1 MAMKAIRLWS
11 NKGVALYPVDFP
23 LVGQNEV
30 FNALFKFKQAFTG
43 SQANDIAGFFALIGD
58 WGLGK
63 TRIGYELFAQTLDQY
78 HRWLLDPQEFI
89 VPNGA
94 DGRLLR
100 PQLGDG
106 VLPLYVR
113 YGQVCDDDL
122 YASNWIARVAN
133 RALEL
138 LVGAKTGH
146 DVPPEL
152 IRDLQTVLKAKG
164 LDFAALAAALSQ
176 GDDHARLT
184 AALQVLRQVGIQ
196 HLWVVVDEIETLG
209 DLKRGLREDDHEA
222 VAEDYLD
229 MVSTVI
235 KHENYRQAHPY
246 VNFLVLCSS
255 GMRDKIE
262 IGPNRRRA
270 DSLELEPNRLGDVH
284 LYVNSLRERAEA
296 MGQTVDYP
304 PGTLEGAFIACNRN
318 FGWFNVMMS
327 SIHESYR
334 VALSQ
339 GQKPTAWQLIEEFAR
354 SEAQRK
360 WIFDLSVLSLLNKA
374 GGAPKP
380 VMDRLVFGQLPVPL
394 GDVTDAQ
401 AAALRKV
408 EIPGRG
414 SAFVELA
421 EIHLDE
427 GVLAAEL
434 VQPAVGFTLMPQGD
448 RLRYYN
454 NEISLS
460 ALLAALRAFSVGA
473 EGGNFL
479 VCRDL
484 NAFAAQLSV
493 LYERPNV
500 DVAQIAEPLH
510 QVFLRYQVADRRYLG
525 PSFALLQQMDL
536 LLKRETVTAAFLQ
549 DSRRDA
555 ELERYAQEVVK
566 SERKRWAAICQ
577 GFARLL
583 DESIVT
589 DVPVTASIQAGAG
602 VTVTSLFQSPRLE
615 GLQVTPDGRVTVVY
629 ADSRNLEKLTQE
641 LSDWISQVGGHP
653 IIVLLPSG
661 TTAEDW
667 TRLKLA
673 QRVQLCSLP
682 RGLTRIEE
690 TFLVK
695 LSGRGTGQGA
705 IFGVHDSLSAR
716 TLSTRGDMQ
725 QNWQGKSRQWR
736 DAVEQ
741 AGYLIRPLWHSRSVV
756 EEAFD
761 RAYRLMLVTD
771 GTIDSIA
778 PDVNP
783 NLGLDH
789 GTHVQAKKACEANA
803 DPGPG
808 QEPTLAVITRD
819 EPYAPIISPV
829 FGALLSELRI
839 STSLDVLQR
848 RFFFAG
854 ADRRNKSARHLEQ
867 VLNLLRNLGLVAM
880 SKTTYRAVD
889 RQTLK
894 GYRETAGTWLTGEC
908 QALLTNLDDTFP
920 SETQRLKKLGTS
932 FMPKE
937 LDKVDE
943 IITKADFAVLDQGGE
958 ALSANIATLVR
969 QVADVEQQLQ
979 KVCPP
984 GVYQQSGAIFEC
996 TPDQITN
1003 YEGRLTTLSLW
1014 QQVRFLAWLR
1024 EQLRQRRQ
1032 QLAHA
1037 INEQLGQAESLK
1049 TLTGQPFPVAPLT
1062 MPLKAILEEMN
1073 APIAGG
1079 GLSSRGVIPASGYPQ
1094 SVNNY
1099 LVVGQY
1105 ADAWQRLDKLNDYV
1119 DRTRPTS
1126 FWARF
1131 DAARKRWQTR
1141 LQDYSHAQAAWDA
1154 LSAFMGDVG
1163 SPAWSTSKA
1172 TRAKLDQL
1180 RALVNGG
1187 LSQAV
1192 NAGADRGPEKLMDAL
1207 IEEISAAEKF
1217 HDLPQEIVNLRQT
1230 IEAELKAIID
1240 APRVQALSKVLAAK
1254 RRSQPTVPPIATTY
1268 VETKEAYQA
1277 FNVQIAKTGRGYF
1290 EDAGKQTTFD
1300 QWQEVFWQLHDGRYI
1315 YKPEDEAMLRE
1326 LEEMKLV
1333 ERTVR
1338 LR

>member
-1 MAMKAIRLWS
+1 MRAIRLWS

-23 LVGQNEV
+23 LVGQNAV
-30 FNALFKFKQAFTG
+30 FNALFKFRQGFTG

-63 TRIGYELFAQTLDQY
+63 TRIGYELFAQILDEY
-78 HRWLLDPQEFI
+78 HCWLLDPQEFI

-94 DGRLLR
+94 NGRLLK
-100 PQLGDG
+100 PHLGDG
-106 VLPLYVR
+106 ILPLYVR
-113 YGQVCDDDL
+113 YSQVCDDDL

-138 LVGAKTGH
+138 LVGTPTGY

-152 IRDLQTVLKAKG
+152 IRNLQSVLKAKG

-184 AALQVLRQVGIQ
+184 AAMNVLRQVGIQ

-209 DLKRGLREDDHEA
+209 DLKRGLREEDHEA

-270 DSLELEPNRLGDVH
+270 DSLELEPNRLSDVH
-284 LYVNSLRERAEA
+284 LYVQNLREQAEA

-334 VALSQ
+334 AALGQ
-339 GQKPTAWQLIEEFAR
+339 GKRPTAWQLIEEFAR
-354 SEAQRK
+354 SEAQAK
-360 WIFDLSVLSLLNKA
+360 WIFDLSVLNLLNRPA
-374 GGAPKP
+374 SAPRP
-380 VMDRLVFGQLPVPL
+380 VMDRLIFGQLPVSAADL
-394 GDVTDAQ
+394 SDSQV
-401 AAALRKV
+401 AALRKV
-408 EIPGRG
+408 EIPGKG
-414 SAFVELA
+414 PAFVELA

-427 GVLAAEL
+427 NVLASEL
-434 VQPAVGFTLMPQGD
+434 VKPEVGFTLMPQGD

-454 NEISLS
+454 SEISLS

-473 EGGNFL
+473 GEDNFL

-500 DVAQIAEPLH
+500 DIAQIAEPLH
-510 QVFLRYQVADRRYLG
+510 QVFLRYEVAGRRFLG

-536 LLKRETVTAAFLQ
+536 LLKREAVTAAFLQ
-549 DSRRDA
+549 DSGRDA
-555 ELERYAQEVVK
+555 ALERYAQEVTK
-566 SERKRWAAICQ
+566 SERKQRIAICQ

-583 DESIVT
+583 DESIVADAPLVST
-589 DVPVTASIQAGAG
+589 IQAGAG
-602 VTVTSLFQSPRLE
+602 VAVMSSFQSPRLE

-629 ADSRNLEKLTQE
+629 ADNRNLEKLAQE
-641 LSDWISQVGGHP
+641 LSDLISQTGVHP

-661 TTAEDW
+661 ATVDDW
-667 TRLKLA
+667 TRLTLPP
-673 QRVQLCSLP
+673 RLRLCALP

-690 TFLVK
+690 TFLIK
-695 LSGRGTGQGA
+695 LSGRGAGPDA
-705 IFGVHDSLSAR
+705 VFGPHDSLSAR
-716 TLSTRGDMQ
+716 TLGTRSVMV
-725 QNWQGKSRQWR
+725 QNWQKWTREWR
-736 DAVEQ
+736 DAVER
-741 AGYLIRPLWHSRSVV
+741 AGYLIRPLWHSKSISQ
-756 EEAFD
+756 EAFE
-761 RAYRLMLVTD
+761 RAYRLMVVHN
-771 GTIDSIA
+771 GNIDSIA
-778 PDVNP
+778 PDVNLA
-783 NLGLDH
+783 LGLNAN
-789 GTHVQAKKACEANA
+789 TYAQARRACEANA

-808 QEPTLAVITRD
+808 QEPTLVVITRN
-819 EPYAPIISPV
+819 EPYAPVIPPV
-829 FGALLSELRI
+829 FGALLSELRA
-839 STSLDVLQR
+839 STSLEALQR

-854 ADRRNKSARHLEQ
+854 IDQKSKAPKHLEQ
-867 VLNLLRNLGLVAM
+867 VLNLLRSLGLIAM
-880 SKTTYRAVD
+880 GKATYRAVD

-894 GYRETAGTWLTGEC
+894 GYRETAGAWLTGEC
-908 QALLTNLDDTFP
+908 QTLLSNLDDTFP
-920 SETQRLKKLGTS
+920 TEAVQLKKLSTS
-932 FMPKE
+932 FMPKTLE
-937 LDKVDE
+937 QIEQIV
-943 IITKADFAVLDQGGE
+943 ARMDFTVLDQGGTAE
-958 ALSANIATLVR
+958 PAAIAVLAR
-969 QVADVEQQLQ
+969 QVDEIEVLLQ
-979 KVCPP
+979 KICPP
-984 GVYQQSGAIFEC
+984 GVYDQSGAFFQT
-996 TPDQITN
+996 TPDQIAS
-1003 YEGRLTTLSLW
+1003 YEGRLPSLSLW
-1014 QQVRFLAWLR
+1014 ERTQFLAWLR

-1049 TLTGQPFPVAPLT
+1049 TLAGQPFPISPLT

-1079 GLSSRGVIPASGYPQ
+1079 GLSSRGVIPMLGYLQ

-1099 LVVGQY
+1099 LVVGQF
-1105 ADAWQRLDKLNDYV
+1105 ANAWRRLEKLDDYV

-1131 DAARKRWQTR
+1131 DAARRRWQAR
-1141 LQDYSHAQAAWDA
+1141 LQDYSQAQTAWDA
-1154 LSAFMGDVG
+1154 LSAFMGDAS
-1163 SPAWSTSKA
+1163 SPAWTGGKA

-1187 LSQAV
+1187 LAQAV
-1192 NAGADRGPEKLMDAL
+1192 NAAAGREPEKLIDAL
-1207 IEEISAAEKF
+1207 EEEIRAAEKF
-1217 HDLPQEIVNLRQT
+1217 HDLPQEIANLDQAIKT
-1230 IEAELKAIID
+1230 ELRAIID
-1240 APRVQALSKVLAAK
+1240 TARLQALSKVLAAK
-1254 RRSQPTVPPIATTY
+1254 RRTQPTVPTIAATY
-1268 VETKEAYQA
+1268 EQTKAAYQS
-1277 FNVQIAKTGRGYF
+1277 FNVQIAALGRSYF
-1290 EDAGKQTTFD
+1290 EDAGQQTTFD
-1300 QWQEVFWQLHDGRYI
+1300 QWQEVFRQLYDGSYV

-1326 LEEMKLV
+1326 LEDMKLV
-1333 ERTVR
+1333 ERTVK

>member
-1 MAMKAIRLWS
+1 MKAIRLWS

-63 TRIGYELFAQTLDQY
+63 TRIGYELFAQTLNEY
-78 HRWLLDPQEFI
+78 HQWLLDTQEFI

-113 YGQVCDDDL
+113 YSQVCDDDL

-133 RALEL
+133 RALQL
-138 LVGAKTGH
+138 LAGAKTGH

-152 IRDLQTVLKAKG
+152 IHDLQTVLRAKG
-164 LDFAALAAALSQ
+164 LDLAALTTALGQ
-176 GDDHARLT
+176 GDDHTRLD
-184 AALQVLRQVGIQ
+184 AAMNVLRQVGIQ

-222 VAEDYLD
+222 IAEDYLD

-270 DSLELEPNRLGDVH
+270 DSLELEPNRLSDVH
-284 LYVNSLRERAEA
+284 LYVKSLRERAEA
-296 MGQTVDYP
+296 AGQTVDYP

-339 GQKPTAWQLIEEFAR
+339 GQRPTAWRLIEEFAH
-354 SEAQRK
+354 SEAQAK
-360 WIFDLSVLSLLNKA
+360 WIFDLSVLSLLNKTSLA
-374 GGAPKP
+374 AKP
-380 VMDRLVFGQLPVPL
+380 VMDRLIFGHLPVPMEEL
-394 GDVTDAQ
+394 QEAQ
-401 AAALRKV
+401 TAALRKV

-414 SAFVELA
+414 PAFVELA

-427 GVLAAEL
+427 SVLAAEL
-434 VQPAVGFTLMPQGD
+434 VQPAVGFALMPQGD

-454 NEISLS
+454 NEISPS
-460 ALLAALRAFSVGA
+460 ALLTALRAFSVGA
-473 EGGNFL
+473 QEGNFL
-479 VCRDL
+479 ACQDL

-510 QVFLRYQVADRRYLG
+510 QVFLRYQVAGQHYLG

-536 LLKRETVTAAFLQ
+536 LLKREAVTAAFLQ
-549 DSRRDA
+549 DSQRDA

-566 SERKRWAAICQ
+566 SERKRRAAICQ

-583 DESIVT
+583 DDSLVA
-589 DVPVTASIQAGAG
+589 DASAVASVQAGAG
-602 VTVTSLFQSPRLE
+602 VAVTSSFQSPRLE
-615 GLQVTPDGRVTVVY
+615 GLQVTPDGRITVVY
-629 ADSRNLEKLTQE
+629 ADNRNLEKLAQE
-641 LSDWISQVGGHP
+641 LGDLISQTGVHP

-661 TTAEDW
+661 ATVDDW
-667 TRLKLA
+667 TRLTLPP
-673 QRVQLCSLP
+673 RLRLCALP

-690 TFLVK
+690 TFLIK
-695 LSGRGTGQGA
+695 LSGKGTGPGA
-705 IFGVHDSLSAR
+705 VFGPHDSLSAR
-716 TLSTRGDMQ
+716 TLGTRSVMV
-725 QNWQGKSRQWR
+725 QNWQQWTREWR
-736 DAVEQ
+736 DTVEQ
-741 AGYLIRPLWHSRSVV
+741 AGYLIRPLWHSKSIS

-761 RAYRLMLVTD
+761 RAYRLMLVHS
-771 GTIDSIA
+771 GNIDSIA

-783 NLGLDH
+783 SLGLDH
-789 GTHVQAKKACEANA
+789 NTHVQAKKACEANA

-808 QEPTLAVITRD
+808 QEPTQVVITRS
-819 EPYAPIISPV
+819 EPYAPIIPPA
-829 FGALLSELRI
+829 FGALLSELR
-839 STSLDVLQR
+839 SATSLEALQR

-854 ADRRNKSARHLEQ
+854 ADRKSKGSKHLEQ
-867 VLNLLRNLGLVAM
+867 ILNLLRSLGLVAM
-880 SKTTYRAVD
+880 GKAAYRTVD

-894 GYRETAGTWLTGEC
+894 GYRETAGAWLTGEC
-908 QALLTNLDDTFP
+908 QTLLSNLDDTFP
-920 SETQRLKKLGTS
+920 TEAVQLKKLSTS
-932 FMPKE
+932 FMPKTLE
-937 LDKVDE
+937 QVE
-943 IITKADFAVLDQGGE
+943 QIVARTDFTVLDQGGTAE
-958 ALSANIATLVR
+958 PAAIAALAR
-969 QVADVEQQLQ
+969 QVDEIEVLLQ
-979 KVCPP
+979 KICPP
-984 GVYQQSGAIFEC
+984 GVYDQSGAFFQA
-996 TPDQITN
+996 TPDQIAS
-1003 YEGRLTTLSLW
+1003 YEGRLPSLSLW
-1014 QQVRFLAWLR
+1014 ERTQFLAWLR

-1049 TLTGQPFPVAPLT
+1049 TLAGQPFPISPLT

-1073 APIAGG
+1073 APISGG
-1079 GLSSRGVIPASGYPQ
+1079 GLSSRGAIPVPGYLQ

-1099 LVVGQY
+1099 LVVEQF
-1105 ADAWQRLDKLNDYV
+1105 ANAWQRLEKLGDCV

-1141 LQDYSHAQAAWDA
+1141 LKDYDHAQTAWDTLA
-1154 LSAFMGDVG
+1154 TFMGDAA
-1163 SPAWSTSKA
+1163 SPAWSGSKA
-1172 TRAKLDQL
+1172 TRAKLEQL
-1180 RALVNGG
+1180 RALVSGG
-1187 LSQAV
+1187 LAQAV
-1192 NAGADRGPEKLMDAL
+1192 NAEGGREPEKLVDAL
-1207 IEEISAAEKF
+1207 EEEIKAAEKF
-1217 HDLPQEIVNLRQT
+1217 HDLPQEIASLRLA

-1240 APRVQALSKVLAAK
+1240 APRLQALSKVLAAR
-1254 RRSQPTVPPIATTY
+1254 RRSQPSVPPIAATY
-1268 VETKEAYQA
+1268 ADTKAAYQA
-1277 FNVQIAKTGRGYF
+1277 FNVQIAKIGRSYF

-1300 QWQEVFWQLHDGRYI
+1300 QWQEVFWQLHDGQYV
-1315 YKPEDEAMLRE
+1315 YQPEDDAMLRE

>member
-1 MAMKAIRLWS
+1 MKAIRLWS

-63 TRIGYELFAQTLDQY
+63 TRIGYELFAQTLDEY
-78 HRWLLDPQEFI
+78 HRWLLDPEEFI

-94 DGRLLR
+94 DGRVLR

-113 YGQVCDDDL
+113 YSQVCDDDL
-122 YASNWIARVAN
+122 YAPNWIARVAN

-138 LVGAKTGH
+138 LVGARTGH

-164 LDFAALAAALSQ
+164 LDSTALATALGQ

-184 AALQVLRQVGIQ
+184 AAMKVLRQVGIQ

-209 DLKRGLREDDHEA
+209 DLKRGLREDDHDA

-235 KHENYRQAHPY
+235 KHENYRQEHPY

-270 DSLELEPNRLGDVH
+270 ASLELEPNRLGDVH
-284 LYVNSLRERAEA
+284 LYVKSLRERAEA
-296 MGQTVDYP
+296 TGQTVDYP

-334 VALSQ
+334 AALRQ
-339 GQKPTAWQLIEEFAR
+339 GQQPTAWQLIEEFAH
-354 SEAQRK
+354 SEAQAK
-360 WIFDLSVLSLLNKA
+360 WIFDLSGLSLLTKA
-374 GGAPKP
+374 SGAPKP
-380 VMDRLVFGQLPVPL
+380 VMDQLIFGQLPVPL
-394 GDVTDAQ
+394 GNLQEAQ
-401 AAALRKV
+401 EAALRKV

-414 SAFVELA
+414 PAFVELA

-427 GVLAAEL
+427 SVLAPEL

-454 NEISLS
+454 SELSLS
-460 ALLAALRAFSVGA
+460 TLLAALRAFSVGA
-473 EGGNFL
+473 QEGNFL
-479 VCRDL
+479 VCQDL

-493 LYERPNV
+493 LYERPNVV

-510 QVFLRYQVADRRYLG
+510 QVFLRYQVAGRRFLG

-536 LLKRETVTAAFLQ
+536 LLKREAVTAAFLQ
-549 DSRRDA
+549 DTQRDA
-555 ELERYAQEVVK
+555 QLERYAQEVVK
-566 SERKRWAAICQ
+566 SERKRRAAICQ

-583 DESIVT
+583 DETIVA
-589 DVPVTASIQAGAG
+589 DAPAVAGVQAGAG
-602 VTVTSLFQSPRLE
+602 VAITSPFQSPRLE
-615 GLQVTPDGRVTVVY
+615 GLQVTPDGRATVVY
-629 ADSRNLEKLTQE
+629 ADNRNLEKLAQE
-641 LSDWISQVGGHP
+641 LGDVISQTGVHP

-661 TTAEDW
+661 AIADDW
-667 TRLKLA
+667 TRLTLPP
-673 QRVQLCSLP
+673 RVQLCTLP

-695 LSGRGTGQGA
+695 LSGKGTGPGA
-705 IFGVHDSLSAR
+705 AFGPLDSLSAR
-716 TLSTRGDMQ
+716 TLGTRSIMV
-725 QNWQGKSRQWR
+725 QNWQQWTREWR
-736 DAVEQ
+736 DTVEQ
-741 AGYLIRPLWHSRSVV
+741 AGYLIRPLWHSRNIS

-761 RAYRLMLVTD
+761 RAYRSMLVT
-771 GTIDSIA
+771 GGNIDSIA
-778 PDVNP
+778 PDVTP
-783 NLGLDH
+783 SLGLDH
-789 GTHVQAKKACEANA
+789 SKHAQAKKACEANA

-808 QEPTLAVITRD
+808 QEPTLAVITRE
-819 EPYAPIISPV
+819 EPYAPIIPPA
-829 FGALLSELRI
+829 FGALLSELRS
-839 STSLDVLQR
+839 STSLDALQR

-854 ADRRNKSARHLEQ
+854 ADRRNRGAKYLEQ
-867 VLNLLRNLGLVAM
+867 VLNLLRGLGLVAM
-880 SKTTYRAVD
+880 GKATYRAVD

-894 GYRETAGTWLTGEC
+894 SYRETAGTWLTGEC
-908 QALLTNLDDTFP
+908 QVLLGNLDDTFP
-920 SETQRLKKLGTS
+920 SETLRLKKLSTS
-932 FMPKE
+932 FMPKTLE
-937 LDKVDE
+937 QVE
-943 IITKADFAVLDQGGE
+943 QTIAKADFAVLEQGGAAQPATIT
-958 ALSANIATLVR
+958 ALTR
-969 QVADVEQQLQ
+969 QADEIERLLQ
-979 KVCPP
+979 TICPP
-984 GVYQQSGAIFEC
+984 EVYQQTGASFET
-996 TPDQITN
+996 TPDQIAN
-1003 YEGRLTTLSLW
+1003 YENPLTALSLW
-1014 QQVRFLAWLR
+1014 QQVQFLAWLR

-1037 INEQLGQAESLK
+1037 INEQLGQAESLN
-1049 TLTGQPFPVAPLT
+1049 TLAGQPFPISPLT

-1073 APIAGG
+1073 APISGG
-1079 GLSSRGVIPASGYPQ
+1079 GLSSRGAIAVPGYLQ
-1094 SVNNY
+1094 SVNSY
-1099 LVVGQY
+1099 LVVGQF
-1105 ADAWQRLDKLNDYV
+1105 ANAWQRLEKLGDYV

-1131 DAARKRWQTR
+1131 DASRKQWQTR
-1141 LQDYSHAQAAWDA
+1141 LQNYDHTQTAWSA
-1154 LSAFMGDVG
+1154 LSEFMGETS
-1163 SPAWSTSKA
+1163 SPAWSGSKA
-1172 TRAKLDQL
+1172 TRAKLEQL
-1180 RALVNGG
+1180 RALAHGG
-1187 LSQAV
+1187 LGQAV
-1192 NAGADRGPEKLMDAL
+1192 NAEGGRESDKLIDAL
-1207 IEEISAAEKF
+1207 EEEIKAAEKF
-1217 HDLPQEIVNLRQT
+1217 HDLPQEIANLRQA

-1240 APRVQALSKVLAAK
+1240 TARLQALSKVLTAK
-1254 RRSQPTVPPIATTY
+1254 RRSQPTVPVTAATYT
-1268 VETKEAYQA
+1268 ETKEAYQA
-1277 FNVQIAKTGRGYF
+1277 FNVQIAKMGRGYF
-1290 EDAGKQTTFD
+1290 EEAGKQTSFE
-1300 QWQEVFWQLHDGRYI
+1300 QWQDLFKALLDNRYVI
-1315 YKPEDEAMLRE
+1315 KPEDNAMLRE

-1333 ERTVR
+1333 EFTLR